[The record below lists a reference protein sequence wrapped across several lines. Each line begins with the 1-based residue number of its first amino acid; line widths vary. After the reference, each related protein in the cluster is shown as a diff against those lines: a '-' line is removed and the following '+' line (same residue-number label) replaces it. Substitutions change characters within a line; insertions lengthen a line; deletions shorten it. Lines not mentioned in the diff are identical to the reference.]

1 MKRYSLK
8 STKKLPALVW
18 RSFLQE
24 VFKPEV
30 LRVVLV
36 RVLPEVIST
45 VNFVNLLAII
55 DPTGIEK
62 IMICGW
68 EYSLVLECLPHM
80 CKDFIQSQ
88 QQNGKSN
95 DLKQNYLKFL

>member
-1 MKRYSLK
+1 MKRHSLK

-30 LRVVLV
+30 LRVVLM

-45 VNFVNLLAII
+45 VNFVNLLTII

-68 EYSLVLECLPHM
+68 EYSLVLRVFASHV
-80 CKDFIQSQ
+80 
-88 QQNGKSN
+88 
-95 DLKQNYLKFL
+95 